1 MEPSDRGPGLV
12 HLAQCKEEF
21 SIRNIFKFLTQPS
34 LKVPRLLR
42 SFSIRPS
49 TSPSPSPSASNSQL
63 FSPSAVPSE
72 ALAGEDAV
80 TADVATR
87 DAVVATA
94 KRAAAPRQGLNLLQ
108 RLRTPP
114 VPHGQP

>member
-1 MEPSDRGPGLV
+1 MK
-12 HLAQCKEEF
+12 HLQVPDPAVPEGSTAVEELLHLEF
-21 SIRNIFKFLTQPS
+21 NISISWF
-34 LKVPRLLR
+34 
-42 SFSIRPS
+42 
-49 TSPSPSPSASNSQL
+49 SNSQL

-80 TADVATR
+80 TAGVAPRDV
-87 DAVVATA
+87 VVATA